1 MKQLLWLPLLLT
13 ASGSTLLTTSCAGG
27 GSARYSE
34 SDNRQT
40 ISADLDTVFFVSLPD
55 TMTVKPAFSQGVLSL
70 GKDSVDP
77 ATRRRTL
84 EFAAK
89 ALGETEI
96 RVGPDYSLRVR
107 VTSASDRP
115 GMHVHTR

>member
-1 MKQLLWLPLLLT
+1 MKHLLWIPVLLT
-13 ASGSTLLTTSCAGG
+13 GCGTA

-40 ISADLDTVFFVSLPD
+40 ISADLDTTFIVSLPG
-55 TMTVKPAFSQGVLSL
+55 TMKAESVFSPNVLAL
-70 GKDSVDP
+70 VQDRIDDLTG
-77 ATRRRTL
+77 RRHL
-84 EFAAK
+84 EFRAK

-96 RVGPDYSLRVR
+96 RVGTEFSLRVR

>member
-1 MKQLLWLPLLLT
+1 MRNLTWTLLLLI
-13 ASGSTLLTTSCAGG
+13 AGCAGG

-40 ISADLDTVFFVSLPD
+40 ISADLETVFIVSLPD
-55 TMTVKPAFSQGVLSL
+55 TLKGKPAFSTGVLAL
-70 GKDSVDP
+70 GKDGVDE
-77 ATRRRTL
+77 ATHRRTL
-84 EFAAK
+84 EFTAK

-96 RVGPDYSLRVR
+96 RVGTEFTLRVR

>member
-1 MKQLLWLPLLLT
+1 MKQLLWIPLLLAAGCT
-13 ASGSTLLTTSCAGG
+13 GG

-55 TMTVKPAFSQGVLSL
+55 TMTAKPAFSQGVLSL
-70 GKDSVDP
+70 GKDGVDP
-77 ATRRRTL
+77 ATHRRTL
-84 EFAAK
+84 EFTAK

-96 RVGPDYSLRVR
+96 RVGPDFSLRVR